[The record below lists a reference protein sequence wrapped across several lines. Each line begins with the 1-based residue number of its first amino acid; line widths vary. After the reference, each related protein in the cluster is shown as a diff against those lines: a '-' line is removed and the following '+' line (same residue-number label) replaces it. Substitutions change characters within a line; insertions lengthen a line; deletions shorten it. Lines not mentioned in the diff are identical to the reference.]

1 MSCRIVNNILYLEG
15 SLNAETV
22 PETLIEVNSLLKY
35 QNPNTIDLSNII
47 VLDSAGV
54 AFLDELNTRL
64 SAEGILLFQ
73 GATPEIQKL

>member
-54 AFLDELNTRL
+54 AFLDELQSRL
-64 SAEGILLFQ
+64 TTEGILLLQ
-73 GATPEIQKL
+73 

>member
-1 MSCRIVNNILYLEG
+1 MSCKIVNNILYLEG

-54 AFLDELNTRL
+54 AFLDELQSRL
-64 SAEGILLFQ
+64 TTEGILLLQ
-73 GATPEIQKL
+73 GANPEIQKL